1 MDKSLGNKIK
11 LLRKEKKLTQQEF
24 SCLLNSKYHLN
35 TDRPMISKWETGFQ
49 TPHISTLK
57 HIASFFDVSL
67 DYLNSMYCENSENKN
82 DVMPLSSMEKNLIKQ
97 IRDFDET
104 LRNNV
109 LTYVSELHEGKS
121 KIHRIQP
128 ESKTIYFEEEKK
140 KRELPYYTIAASAG
154 TGNFLA
160 TDDYI
165 LIEVNEYV
173 PQQANYA
180 LKVKGDSMEPKYHD
194 GDIVYVK
201 TQKSVEN
208 GEIGIFC
215 INDNVYIKKLECEED
230 KCKLISLNPNYEPI
244 DIAEIDDFKC
254 FGKVLN

>member
-1 MDKSLGNKIK
+1 MGYIEEKLKQIILDKYKSVRAFSVETNIPYSTIDNIFKRGILNSGISTVMNICADLNIDVEALTENKIIPK
-11 LLRKEKKLTQQEF
+11 QKRIQ
-24 SCLLNSKYHLN
+24 
-35 TDRPMISKWETGFQ
+35 
-49 TPHISTLK
+49 STL
-57 HIASFFDVSL
+57 
-67 DYLNSMYCENSENKN
+67 SE
-82 DVMPLSSMEKNLIKQ
+82 DELNLIEQ
-97 IRDFDET
+97 YNFLSD
-104 LRNNV
+104 
-109 LTYVSELHEGKS
+109 EGKITLTS
-121 KIHRIQP
+121 IISSLIQYEKTVLETQPEP

>member
-11 LLRKEKKLTQQEF
+11 LLRKENKLTQQEF
-24 SCLLNSKYHLN
+24 SRLLNSKYHLN

-67 DYLNSMYCENSENKN
+67 DYLNSMYCKNPENEN
-82 DVMPLSSMEKNLIKQ
+82 DVMPLSSVEKNLIKQ

-104 LRNNV
+104 LRNNI

-121 KIHRIQP
+121 KINRIQP
-128 ESKTIYFEEEKK
+128 KSKIIDFQEEKA
-140 KRELPYYTIAASAG
+140 KRELPYYTIGASAG
-154 TGNFLA
+154 NGNFLA
-160 TDDYI
+160 TNDYI
-165 LIEVNEYV
+165 LIEVDDYV

-201 TQKSVEN
+201 TQKSIEN

-215 INDNVYIKKLECEED
+215 IDDNVYIKKLECAD
-230 KCKLISLNPNYEPI
+230 GKCKLISLNPAYEPI
-244 DIAEIDDFKC
+244 EIKESNEFKC